1 MVKIALIELPVQF
14 IRNLPRIKIEF
25 DVAEDTSQHHGK
37 LVNIV
42 LRNRNHSSI
51 DSWSYT
57 HVLQDTNIIHL
68 SGVAYGNY
76 VLEVKP
82 LDNNTIDLSYQVMCL
97 SSEWSRDTISNE
109 NSNNIDVSVLDA
121 NSNDNSRFGGAL
133 MTSGSFTMM
142 ASNGM

>member
-14 IRNLPRIKIEF
+14 IRNLPRIKIQF
-25 DVAEDTSQHHGK
+25 DVDEDTSQYHGK

-68 SGVAYGNY
+68 TGVAYGNY
-76 VLEVKP
+76 ILEVKP

-109 NSNNIDVSVLDA
+109 TSNNIEVSVLDA
-121 NSNDNSRFGGAL
+121 NSNDNSRFGGSL

-142 ASNGM
+142 ASGSM

>member
-14 IRNLPRIKIEF
+14 IRNLPRIKIQF
-25 DVAEDTSQHHGK
+25 DVDEDTSQYHGK

-109 NSNNIDVSVLDA
+109 TSNNIEVSVLDA
-121 NSNDNSRFGGAL
+121 NSNDNSRFGGSL

-142 ASNGM
+142 ASQGM

>member
-14 IRNLPRIKIEF
+14 IRNLPRIKIKF
-25 DVAEDTSQHHGK
+25 DVAGDTSQHHGK
-37 LVNIV
+37 LVNII

-68 SGVAYGNY
+68 TGVAYGNY
-76 VLEVKP
+76 ILEVKP